1 VLDYFAHEV
10 KDGSPRSAR
19 DDGEGV
25 DGGKARGDADGGG
38 TPQKTVIA
46 SEARQSVIAI
56 EPVEDGHEQPVIASE
71 ARQSVIAIEPVEDGH
86 QQPVIASEAR
96 QSMVEWS
103 EVAGGS
109 PRFARDD
116 EEGRDDVLG
125 RSEVLGRN
133 DEAERDGLVRPEE
146 GALRN
151 DANQEAKP

>member
-1 VLDYFAHEV
+1 
-10 KDGSPRSAR
+10 
-19 DDGEGV
+19 
-25 DGGKARGDADGGG
+25 
-38 TPQKTVIA
+38 VI
-46 SEARQSVIAI
+46 VN
-56 EPVEDGHEQPVIASE
+56 
-71 ARQSVIAIEPVEDGH
+71 EPVEDGH

-116 EEGRDDVLG
+116 GEGRDDVLG
-125 RSEVLGRN
+125 RNEVLARNEVLGRN